1 MCRINV
7 LSCLA
12 ALLIS
17 QSVQAVS
24 YPLPPTGS
32 RLVGTSQ
39 TITVPEHNT
48 LPLEA
53 FAAQYGRV

>member
-24 YPLPPTGS
+24 YFLPPTGS

-39 TITVPEHNT
+39 TITVPDMG
-48 LPLEA
+48 L
-53 FAAQYGRV
+53 